1 MNTNPI
7 FEFEEIVNMIVGVY
21 TDATIG
27 FDIYQSKLGQIS
39 ENSSPD
45 AKVFFGSGNP
55 NDPATEVDH
64 VAVITEVVSR
74 NMETG
79 SNFRFIGN
87 MCLISIYQYWEDD
100 YRKKI
105 AELFHKKKNDLTEPI
120 MGDIKELR
128 NLIIHHK
135 AIALPKVKKCILL
148 KWYQEGD
155 EIFINKEQFKEII
168 KHIRAY
174 INKLKSEYKNL
185 K

>member
-1 MNTNPI
+1 MDTNPI
-7 FEFEEIVNMIVGVY
+7 SEFEEIVNMIVGVY
-21 TDATIG
+21 YDATIG
-27 FDIYQSKLGQIS
+27 FDIYQDRLRKIQP
-39 ENSSPD
+39 NSSPSTRLSYGD
-45 AKVFFGSGNP
+45 TNP
-55 NDPATEVDH
+55 NDSVAKAEHSAPFAEV
-64 VAVITEVVSR
+64 ISR
-74 NMETG
+74 NTQAG

-105 AELFHKKKNDLTEPI
+105 AKLLHKKKNDLKEPI
-120 MGDIKELR
+120 MGDIRELR
-128 NLIIHHK
+128 NSIIHHK
-135 AIALPKVKKCILL
+135 AIALPEVKKCTLL

-174 INKLKSEYKNL
+174 INQLKSEQKNL

>member
-1 MNTNPI
+1 
-7 FEFEEIVNMIVGVY
+7 
-21 TDATIG
+21 
-27 FDIYQSKLGQIS
+27 
-39 ENSSPD
+39 
-45 AKVFFGSGNP
+45 
-55 NDPATEVDH
+55 
-64 VAVITEVVSR
+64 
-74 NMETG
+74 
-79 SNFRFIGN
+79 

-105 AELFHKKKNDLTEPI
+105 ATLLKKEKTELKEPI

-128 NLIIHHK
+128 ISIIHHK
-135 AIALPKVKKCILL
+135 AIALPNVKKCTLL

-174 INKLKSEYKNL
+174 INKLKSEHKNL